1 MSNPRQKNPR
11 PPFTWRGM
19 RSDAT
24 YNIYV
29 NIAFIYYNSMHSNMK
44 YLYFVHEDIAKNK
57 LGKKPLFLS
66 M

>member
-1 MSNPRQKNPR
+1 
-11 PPFTWRGM
+11 M

-44 YLYFVHEDIAKNK
+44 YLYLVHEDIAKNK